1 MSKRGMADCE
11 NCTYYIP
18 DTEAGDYICCAPFD
32 EDEVA
37 KAYGEKVYEC
47 PYFNLFDEYKIV
59 RKQN

>member
-1 MSKRGMADCE
+1 MADCE